1 MLIMSDT
8 SGNSSNSS
16 QTSDLDDLE
25 KRLEDARQRHAVE
38 DEIEPDNSLLGM
50 AWRISTELVVAVLVG
65 CALGYG
71 IDHFAGTGPWFIILG
86 LVLGLAAGL
95 RNTFRLVLKME
106 AEEKERLEKQGK
118 R

>member
-1 MLIMSDT
+1 MSDT

-25 KRLEDARQRHAVE
+25 KRLEDARQRHTGPE
-38 DEIEPDNSLLGM
+38 DELETDNSLLGM
-50 AWRISTELVVAVLVG
+50 AWRISTELVVAVMVG

-71 IDHFAGTGPWFIILG
+71 IDHFAGTGPWFVILG
-86 LVLGLAAGL
+86 LILGLAAGL
-95 RNTFRLVLKME
+95 KNTFRLVHIME

>member
-1 MLIMSDT
+1 MSDT

-25 KRLEDARQRHAVE
+25 KRLEDARQRHAGPE
-38 DEIEPDNSLLGM
+38 DEYETDNSPLGM
-50 AWRISTELVVAVLVG
+50 AWRISTELVVAVMVG

-86 LVLGLAAGL
+86 LILGLAAGL
-95 RNTFRLVLKME
+95 KNTFRLVHKME